1 MPSVNKSPL
10 PKLLHVYVDICKHTE
25 KCILQSYSRLK
36 GIYPAN
42 FLGPT
47 NLALFMLSIH
57 RTANNDNSP
66 TINYKNAFGIMNLN
80 FIIRR
85 PMYVRTFSYLDK
97 NNFRFFLS
105 TVSFDQQIALVLFS
119 GSQCFTEFN
128 ILYIFSLVSFS
139 PQVLLKATLTILCIY
154 FQKFL

>member
-1 MPSVNKSPL
+1 MNKSPL
-10 PKLLHVYVDICKHTE
+10 PKLLHVYVNICKHTE

-42 FLGPT
+42 FRGPT

-57 RTANNDNSP
+57 RTASNDNSP

-80 FIIRR
+80 NFIIRR
-85 PMYVRTFSYLDK
+85 PTYVSTFSYL

-119 GSQCFTEFN
+119 GSQCSTEFN

-139 PQVLLKATLTILCIY
+139 PQVLLKATLTIPCIY